1 MAGHCPLCPRG
12 GTTTPCQVQGNRLD
26 RKGSEYLRPGKQGHT
41 FHKDTQLHN
50 THTQYNGPTPSH
62 KQYPPPQVHQ
72 ELRSPCPQ
80 HLTSSGPQDRGQDW
94 CRRQN
99 YTPSMLWALTW
110 VRCPP
115 QPRPGFSLA
124 KPQRMCFWAYPPQA
138 STGPAHLPH
147 HLLAVLI
154 SQLPNPRLL
163 DPSHVHTSATHP
175 QPHLSPPLLCPT
187 RSLALHSCCPPSAHT
202 AVPSIVPPCAP
213 TPPCP
218 SSSALLGTACLCHHP
233 KSGGG
238 GAA

>member
-1 MAGHCPLCPRG
+1 MSETKLHAQHTLGPDLGPL
-12 GTTTPCQVQGNRLD
+12 
-26 RKGSEYLRPGKQGHT
+26 
-41 FHKDTQLHN
+41 
-50 THTQYNGPTPSH
+50 
-62 KQYPPPQVHQ
+62 PP
-72 ELRSPCPQ
+72 E
-80 HLTSSGPQDRGQDW
+80 
-94 CRRQN
+94 
-99 YTPSMLWALTW
+99 
-110 VRCPP
+110 
-115 QPRPGFSLA
+115 PRPCFSLA

-202 AVPSIVPPCAP
+202 AVPSIVPLCAP

-238 GAA
+238 ACLTHFPSRALLPSFCQRDTTSPQAPPCTPLPPSHAVNS